1 MIFGPPNDFREKS
14 NSYRAVGELRR
25 LIFAGELSPGSDHLE
40 TELAERLGMS
50 RTPVRE
56 AALMLEAQGLVE
68 VRPRRGIRILPVSPE
83 DMQEIYDI
91 LTELEA
97 LAASRAAS
105 IPPAERDLEPLER
118 SIADMEAALQSEDRQ
133 AWADADE
140 RFHTELVRLGGNRR
154 IEAITA
160 MMADQVRRA
169 RAMTLYMRPAPVK
182 SHEDHRGVLEAIRA
196 GDAET
201 ARAIHHAHRTDA
213 GKMLIALLRQHRF
226 HQL

>member
-25 LIFAGELSPGSDHLE
+25 LIFSGELSPGSDHLE

-68 VRPRRGIRILPVSPE
+68 VRPRRGMRILPVSPE

-97 LAASRAAS
+97 LAAANAAK
-105 IPPAERDLEPLER
+105 AAQENRDLTALER
-118 SIADMEAALQSEDRQ
+118 SISDMEKALEADDRQ

-140 RFHTELVRLGGNRR
+140 RFHAALVHLGGNGR

-182 SHEDHRGVLEAIRA
+182 SHEDHCGVLEAIRA
-196 GDAET
+196 GDAE
-201 ARAIHHAHRTDA
+201 AAHRIHHAHRKEA
-213 GKMLIALLRQHRF
+213 GALLIGLLRRHRF